1 MREDVTRFLPRISLM
16 KSNIKALCLRLA
28 AMTKHIFT
36 RGNVT
41 TTVLDLTEGL
51 GGRTPEE
58 ILKLTE
64 DGTIKEYRYV
74 TRVLFPPNYFE

>member
-1 MREDVTRFLPRISLM
+1 M
-16 KSNIKALCLRLA
+16 RLA

-36 RGNVT
+36 NGNVT

-58 ILKLTE
+58 ILKLTK

-74 TRVLFPPNYFE
+74 VHKGFIEESPGFGLSK

>member
-1 MREDVTRFLPRISLM
+1 M

-36 RGNVT
+36 QGNVT

-58 ILKLTE
+58 ILKLTQ
-64 DGTIKEYRYV
+64 DGTIREYRYW
-74 TRVLFPPNYFE
+74 LKYFSVKIID

>member
-1 MREDVTRFLPRISLM
+1 M
-16 KSNIKALCLRLA
+16 KSNIKAFCNILCLRLA

-36 RGNVT
+36 NGNVT

-58 ILKLTE
+58 ILKLTQ
-64 DGTIKEYRYV
+64 DGTIREYRYW
-74 TRVLFPPNYFE
+74 FKYFSVKIID

>member
-1 MREDVTRFLPRISLM
+1 M
-16 KSNIKALCLRLA
+16 KSNIRALCSRLA

-36 RGNVT
+36 KGNVT

-58 ILKLTE
+58 ILRLTQ
-64 DGTIKEYRYV
+64 DGTIREYRYIIGCMKI
-74 TRVLFPPNYFE
+74 RNILFS